1 MDYNNKTQAGAELPL
16 VWPVYE
22 AALVVRSSSSEFVFQ
37 RDCLKLGYLPVRPS
51 SREAIFQGG
60 YFTARMWFSEDV
72 LPRVML
78 HGDFQYF
85 GK

>member
-37 RDCLKLGYLPVRPS
+37 LDCLPGRIYYSKNVV
-51 SREAIFQGG
+51 Q
-60 YFTARMWFSEDV
+60 
-72 LPRVML
+72 
-78 HGDFQYF
+78 
-85 GK
+85 